1 MARIPPSLVC
11 ALALAGC
18 SGATTT
24 VVHRD
29 GSRFEAIVTRADAER
44 LTLRVPSTG
53 RTVNLRRTS
62 IEEYDLPGDGWASVG
77 ATAAIVGL
85 AVMSEGLISGRDG
98 TRVFGYGALAVAG
111 AGLAW
116 WGMWRY
122 HVAYD
127 AWMAG
132 TDIIVSPSG
141 VTMRF

>member
-1 MARIPPSLVC
+1 MARIPHSLAC
-11 ALALAGC
+11 ALALTGC

-53 RTVNLRRTS
+53 RTVNLRRSS

-77 ATAAIVGL
+77 AVVAIVGL
-85 AVMSEGLISGRDG
+85 AVMSESLLSERE
-98 TRVFGYGALAVAG
+98 TSRTLGYGALAVAG
-111 AGLAW
+111 AGLTW

-122 HVAYD
+122 HLAYD